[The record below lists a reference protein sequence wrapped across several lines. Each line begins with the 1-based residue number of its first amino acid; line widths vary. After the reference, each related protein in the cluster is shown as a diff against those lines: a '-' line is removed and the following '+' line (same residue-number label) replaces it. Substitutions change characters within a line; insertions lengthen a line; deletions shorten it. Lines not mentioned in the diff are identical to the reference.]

1 MRRIYT
7 LLFSL
12 LTSLGICQSSLTG
25 HVSLDGESVLGATIL
40 LEGTTYGTST
50 DLDGNYL
57 IDNIASGDYT
67 VQVSYIGADTYKSSI
82 SFSGGE
88 QKLDVALQMSA
99 NAVDEITVT
108 GQRESQRMQQQAM
121 QIESIDIEKVST
133 NIRDLTEAIDR
144 LPGVR
149 VRSSGSL
156 GGKTDISL
164 NGLNGTAVRTY
175 IDGLPM
181 EFLYPNSNLGNLPL
195 DNVSR
200 IDVYKGVLPIHVGT
214 DAIGGGINVIP
225 TYKSINRLKASYG
238 FGSYNTHQLNVNGNY
253 MIAENVSIYANASRN
268 QSDNDYEMNAFVWE
282 KSEEGK
288 VKRFND
294 AYALNSIDLGTIIR
308 NKKWID
314 FLRFN
319 ANYTSFDKELQHG
332 GVVGRLAYGEAK
344 FSGSNKSAQ
353 IDLRKS
359 FTDKISLRNV
369 FALADEEILYVDT
382 TRNRYSWSGE
392 IIANLGKGEA
402 DKSSVSTRKQ
412 FNIINRSGVELKLP
426 ANLSLNIANLYASQ
440 TLNGRD
446 TERPIERDI
455 LQYDQVLIKNIAG
468 AELSSRSLND
478 KLELAAAIKKYNY
491 TLEAV
496 DFRAFSPIEQSG
508 NTTGYYATGKYK
520 FIENAFVRA
529 SYEKAW
535 RIPLYVQFF
544 GNGISILPNPNLS
557 PESSNNINLSL
568 SYKKKI
574 GSRNTI
580 SLDINAF
587 ERAQKD
593 IIFLTA
599 GEISKYQNAEEV
611 TTRGLEMDV
620 VANLFNN
627 WTLNINLTKL
637 RKEYTKIG
645 EQNISSKFL
654 EGTPFPNTPSLF
666 GNIGLRYQ
674 NEALARED
682 DKWSIYA
689 LYKYVDEFNYINAG
703 KIRNNENW
711 VCTQHRLDAGWTYSM
726 SNNKYSISFNMLNI
740 LNKELFDNYAVPR
753 PGRSYNIKLIY
764 NYQQF

>member
-1 MRRIYT
+1 M
-7 LLFSL
+7 
-12 LTSLGICQSSLTG
+12 
-25 HVSLDGESVLGATIL
+25 DGESVLGATIL
-40 LEGTTYGTST
+40 LEGTSYGTST

-99 NAVDEITVT
+99 NAVEEITVT

-402 DKSSVSTRKQ
+402 DQSSVSTRNQ

-468 AELSSRSLND
+468 AELSSKSLND

-557 PESSNNINLSL
+557 PESSNNINLGL

-587 ERAQKD
+587 ERAQQD

-611 TTRGLEMDV
+611 TTRGIEMDV

-627 WTLNINLTKL
+627 WTLNVNLTKL

-674 NEALARED
+674 NEALARQD

-703 KIRNNENW
+703 KIRNDENW
-711 VCTQHRLDAGWTYSM
+711 VGTQHRLDAGWTYSM